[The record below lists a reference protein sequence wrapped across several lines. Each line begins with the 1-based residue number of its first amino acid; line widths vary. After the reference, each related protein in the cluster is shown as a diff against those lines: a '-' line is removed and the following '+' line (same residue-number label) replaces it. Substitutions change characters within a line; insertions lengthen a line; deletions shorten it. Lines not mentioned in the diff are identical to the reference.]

1 MRISDWSSDVCSS
14 DLRRRTF
21 RLGWLGGSPA
31 GGEDSSLDWADDGPG
46 PSRAHDGREA
56 YARLLTALRELPRRQ
71 REAFTLRVLEEFD
84 VADTARIMKCSEG
97 SVKTHLSRAR
107 AALPRHRDDFGLT
120 TPTAR
125 TKKRQCGKHGF

>member
-14 DLRRRTF
+14 DLDEWTPLFWSILRSRIIDVQRRRTF

-97 SVKTHLSRAR
+97 SVDRKSTRLNSSN
-107 AALPRHRDDFGLT
+107 
-120 TPTAR
+120 
-125 TKKRQCGKHGF
+125 